1 MIVTGSPKREVDADS
16 FADLTPTAVT
26 GIDWGPDGVL
36 QVNFASD
43 LTALEVAAVQRRM
56 ASRNANEETLQE
68 QAIQALQNN
77 RDFLAI
83 GTPTNA
89 QVLAQVRALTRQNN
103 GIIRQLL
110 GFLDGTD

>member
-1 MIVTGSPKREVDADS
+1 MIVTGSPKREVDSDS
-16 FADLTPTAVT
+16 FADLTPTTVL

-36 QVNFASD
+36 EVEFMSD

-56 ASRNANEETLQE
+56 ASRNVNEETLQE
-68 QAIQALQNN
+68 QALQALQNN

-89 QVLAQVRALTRQNN
+89 QVLAQVKALSRQMN
-103 GIIRQLL
+103 GAIRMLL
-110 GFLDGTD
+110 GQLDGTN